1 MNSKLI
7 VCSVLVDKTCLHK
20 SGYFWIGL
28 RGIVN
33 FLDHYRSNVWI
44 ALEIFDVLFKDG
56 LFLIVSLLLNNFF
69 VAGFWSSWGVFFERI
84 NVRRFFAFF
93 EFR

>member
-44 ALEIFDVLFKDG
+44 ALEIFDVLFKDRFFLI
-56 LFLIVSLLLNNFF
+56 LFLLFDYFF
-69 VAGFWSSWGVFFERI
+69 IAGFWSSWGVFFERI
-84 NVRRFFAFF
+84 NVRGLFAFF